1 MLSRVRTAALW
12 GAEAFPV
19 ECEVDVG
26 PGLPGF
32 ALVGLPDASARE
44 VRERVWPALRN
55 AGFQA
60 PDRRVTVNLAP
71 TEWRKEGP
79 AADLA
84 IALGLLVATS
94 QAPADRLA
102 TIGAIG
108 ALALDGGLRGTRGA
122 LSLSE
127 ALRRAGSRR
136 VLCGRER
143 ARSGAGRGPRGS
155 PGVPACR
162 CRRMAAGWDAAAADS
177 GLRRIRSPWSRTIL
191 ADVKGQT
198 LARRAVE
205 IAAAGGHHALLVGP
219 PGVGKS
225 MLAHRLAGVLP
236 RSPGRRRSSS
246 RAFTRWRDCAD
257 QARA

>member
-1 MLSRVRTAALW
+1 MQDVMTAGARFLRMGCRTLAPGENVMLSRVRTAALW
-12 GAEAFPV
+12 GAEAFAV

-94 QAPADRLA
+94 QAPPDRLA
-102 TIGAIG
+102 TMGAIG

-122 LSLSE
+122 LSLAE
-127 ALRRAGSRR
+127 ALRRAGSRG
-136 VLCGRER
+136 VLCAAES
-143 ARSGAGRGPRGS
+143 APEAALVEDLVVHPVTQLADAVAWLRGGTLPRQTPVTS
-155 PGVPACR
+155 
-162 CRRMAAGWDAAAADS
+162 DS
-177 GLRRIRSPWSRTIL
+177 LAVESEDL

-198 LARRAVE
+198 L
-205 IAAAGGHHALLVGP
+205 
-219 PGVGKS
+219 
-225 MLAHRLAGVLP
+225 
-236 RSPGRRRSSS
+236 
-246 RAFTRWRDCAD
+246 
-257 QARA
+257 